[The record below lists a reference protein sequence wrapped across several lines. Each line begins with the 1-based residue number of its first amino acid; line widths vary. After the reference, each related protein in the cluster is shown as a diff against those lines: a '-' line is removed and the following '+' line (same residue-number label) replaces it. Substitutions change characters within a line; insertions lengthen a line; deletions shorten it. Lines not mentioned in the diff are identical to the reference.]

1 MKYIANIRTV
11 QILVSEIPKDTE
23 IELIHKLAF
32 FRFVMSTTED
42 LILGQIAQ
50 SGYHIADVRLTTMI
64 AQRCATRYKD
74 HFRKFMIK
82 LLRESSSKAID
93 NLLCD
98 ILEEHST
105 KKN

>member
-1 MKYIANIRTV
+1 MKYIANNRMI
-11 QILVSEIPKDTE
+11 QNLMSQIPKDTE

-32 FRFVMSTTED
+32 FRFVMLTSRD
-42 LILGQIAQ
+42 MILCQIAQ
-50 SGYHIADVRLTTMI
+50 SGYHTADVRLTMLI